1 MYEMMI
7 DTLSCVLCDQGKV
20 WFLIL
25 QVTAFLSKEPSLK
38 CFIYFYKLPL
48 SSGYL
53 AVEGDGLIPG
63 DGHVEGVLQDGG
75 GAAGQAG
82 GHQGQGG
89 CVDNQGM
96 AHGGGCLDMSRY
108 QLEKIA

>member
-1 MYEMMI
+1 ML
-7 DTLSCVLCDQGKV
+7 DLLLRQAS
-20 WFLIL
+20 
-25 QVTAFLSKEPSLK
+25 
-38 CFIYFYKLPL
+38 L

-53 AVEGDGLIPG
+53 AVEGDGLVPG

-96 AHGGGCLDMSRY
+96 AHGGGCPA
-108 QLEKIA
+108 KIKKIGCLNIESEWMKRHQ

>member
-25 QVTAFLSKEPSLK
+25 QVTAFLSKELSLK
-38 CFIYFYKLPL
+38 CLAYFYFKPPL
-48 SSGYL
+48 SSSYL
-53 AVEGDGLIPG
+53 AVEGDGLVPG
-63 DGHVEGVLQDGG
+63 DCHVEGVLQDGG

-96 AHGGGCLDMSRY
+96 AHGGGCPDLSR
-108 QLEKIA
+108 I